1 MAWRY
6 GETAVEESQAWA
18 VHMIDHDWPSID
30 KEVAVAAALEKRARI
45 RWLIK
50 IWLVCA
56 MLFCTGKL
64 YAYANFRSVKGEM
77 FLNAIDS
84 TPAILYLK
92 TGNTWAIEA
101 GEDIFRDKDFYA
113 PYHVSSRYVYC
124 WGSHIDAAMA
134 RYRAD
139 YPETPVTTV
148 VHEKTMLSIYVRK
161 FNSPR
166 TEEDATKSADL
177 LAAAIKRMVNQ
188 NDMTW
193 TTSLVA
199 QLRHLRS
206 LATYM
211 VGFYAPEFVAQVIP
225 IIVHSMISLPSLIP
239 LLILIL
245 SPSWLAIP
253 VFWLLAV
260 LSALYVVLPSRAWK
274 WMKDGAK
281 LLWGRVRNQAT
292 TEGPRDE

>member
-1 MAWRY
+1 
-6 GETAVEESQAWA
+6 
-18 VHMIDHDWPSID
+18 MIEHDWLSIER
-30 KEVAVAAALEKRARI
+30 EVAAAAALEKRARL

-50 IWLVCA
+50 IWLICA

-77 FLNAIDS
+77 FLNAINS

-92 TGNTWAIEA
+92 TANTWAIEA

-113 PYHVSSRYVYC
+113 PYSVSGRYVYC

-134 RYRAD
+134 YYRTI
-139 YPETPVTTV
+139 YPEMPVTTV
-148 VHEKTMLSIYVRK
+148 VHAKTMLSIYVTK

-166 TEEDATKSADL
+166 TKEDATKSADL
-177 LAAAIKRMVNQ
+177 LAAAIKRMVSQ

-193 TTSLVA
+193 TASLVA

-211 VGFYAPEFVAQVIP
+211 VGFYAPEFITQVIP
-225 IIVHSMISLPSLIP
+225 ILVHSMTSLPSIVP
-239 LLILIL
+239 LLLLVL
-245 SPSWLAIP
+245 SPSWLTIP
-253 VFWLLAV
+253 VFWLWVV
-260 LSALYVVLPSRAWK
+260 LSALYVVLPQRAWK
-274 WMKDGAK
+274 WTGNALRRGCSVVWHRKSA
-281 LLWGRVRNQAT
+281 
-292 TEGPRDE
+292 

>member
-1 MAWRY
+1 
-6 GETAVEESQAWA
+6 
-18 VHMIDHDWPSID
+18 MIPRIEHDWLSIE
-30 KEVAVAAALEKRARI
+30 KKVAAAAALEKRARR

-64 YAYANFRSVKGEM
+64 YAYANFRSTKGEM
-77 FLNAIDS
+77 FLNAINS

-92 TGNTWAIEA
+92 TANTWAIET
-101 GEDIFRDKDFYA
+101 GEDIFRDKDFYT

-124 WGSHIDAAMA
+124 WGSNINAAMA
-134 RYRAD
+134 YYRTI
-139 YPETPVTTV
+139 YPEIPATTV
-148 VHEKTMLSIYVRK
+148 VHEKTMLSIYVTK

-177 LAAAIKRMVNQ
+177 LTAAIKRMVNQ

-193 TTSLVA
+193 VSSLVA

-211 VGFYAPEFVAQVIP
+211 VGFYAPEFVTQVIP
-225 IIVHSMISLPSLIP
+225 ILFHSMTSLPIIVP
-239 LLILIL
+239 LLLLVL

-253 VFWLLAV
+253 VFWLWVV
-260 LSALYVVLPSRAWK
+260 LSALYVVLPPRAWK
-274 WMKDGAK
+274 WMKNGAK
-281 LLWGRVRNQAT
+281 LLWRRVRDRAT
-292 TEGPRDE
+292 AGGPRDE